1 MIINNYK
8 FNFDEQGYLIGFYA
22 TNGDDFDFTG
32 QMAQY
37 PEVVESLSHGGWY
50 KFENNTFILDEN
62 RKEEMLAKE
71 QEGAKI

>member
-1 MIINNYK
+1 MKINNYK

-22 TNGDDFDFTG
+22 TTGDDFDFTG

-37 PEVVESLSHGGWY
+37 PEVVESLSRGGWY

-71 QEGAKI
+71 QEGVKI